1 MAFGAE
7 VTAEIEEMFK
17 ALEVPGFFK
26 GNHFRNSQEGI
37 FDHYNK
43 GFFVIRTKQDK
54 DGKREENE
62 YRSWRK
68 LVPGV
73 KARIL
78 KTKKKY
84 RAKNKDLIKK
94 KKALYYKQN
103 AERIKLKSKEYREN
117 KK

>member
-7 VTAEIEEMFK
+7 VTVEIEEMFRS
-17 ALEVPGFFK
+17 LEVPGFFK

-78 KTKKKY
+78 NTKKRY
-84 RAKNKDLIKK
+84 RLKNKEAIKL
-94 KKALYYKQN
+94 KKAQYYKAN
-103 AERIKLKSKEYREN
+103 ADRIKLKSKEYRES
-117 KK
+117 K